1 MTRARDLA
9 KLGDQN
15 NFSVDGSNNVGLGST
30 IPDSKLDVIGI
41 LSATSFYGDG
51 SALAGVGLGTV
62 LGSEGALNA
71 IYYTNDVLDIHD
83 TTTITVP
90 AGSDKAYTQYQ
101 EVVVANTKDLIISAG
116 DEFIPDVLGLSTSL
130 VSPISGSGGRVRAD
144 FFTNHAGTG
153 APEFQAGLR
162 ITGIV
167 TATGQIVSG
176 GDAGGGANDGSVM
189 NGGSGFSASFNNASS
204 LIYRGYTT
212 GNSTPTFSVSA
223 EGMILTGP
231 GRTASDT
238 YASMEAGQIGV
249 QRASG
254 GDSKIWSGAL
264 GGTETTFIKAGG
276 AAKFAGSIE
285 VGATT
290 SSGFYPINA
299 KINDTS
305 FSSIIAVNTA
315 TAGQGRVFTANAGSS
330 ELIYFMNDG
339 SATFTGSVT
348 SSTSTLGGVVLNES
362 VADGITIYAPSG
374 AGLKTSLKSNGSA
387 SFAAGSFLI
396 ESSSNAYTAG
406 FIIGDSTG
414 AFDGTN
420 NKFKLNPTSGSADF
434 GHLNTGQT
442 TGYGVYVDVTANAG
456 RVLTQIQ
463 GTGSQFTDMINVYF
477 GSTKTFH
484 ALANGNVENLNNSYG
499 QISDVSLKENIVDAN
514 SQWADIKAVRVR
526 NFNFKEGQTHKQI
539 GVIAQELETVSP
551 GLVYENDDNLK
562 SVSHSILYMKAIK
575 ALQEAMSRIET
586 LETQN
591 AALEA
596 RLTALEG

>member
-15 NFSVDGSNNVGLGST
+15 NFSIDGSNNVGLGST
-30 IPDSKLDVIGI
+30 IPDTKLDVIGI
-41 LSATSFYGDG
+41 LSATSFHGDG
-51 SALAGVGLGTV
+51 SGLSGVGLGTV
-62 LGSEGALNA
+62 LGTDGPLNS

-83 TTTITVP
+83 DLTITVP

-189 NGGSGFSASFNNASS
+189 NGGSGFSAAWNNASS
-204 LIYRGYTT
+204 FIYRGYTT
-212 GNSTPTFSVSA
+212 GNSSPTFSVTASGDA
-223 EGMILTGP
+223 TFGGMILTGP

-315 TAGQGRVFTANAGSS
+315 TEGQGRVYTANAGGS
-330 ELIYFMNDG
+330 EKIYFMNDG
-339 SATFTGSVT
+339 TAVFMKKVNSNGDPRSTTTTIGACLEPEGLVAARGAAASDTVFAGMVSGQSPFTTQILASG
-348 SSTSTLGGVVLNES
+348 TSTFGPYDSS
-362 VADGITIYAPSG
+362 VATGGYGAKIQINANSG
-374 AGLKTSLKSNGSA
+374 QIFTQ
-387 SFAAGSFLI
+387 I
-396 ESSSNAYTAG
+396 ES
-406 FIIGDSTG
+406 
-414 AFDGTN
+414 
-420 NKFKLNPTSGSADF
+420 
-434 GHLNTGQT
+434 
-442 TGYGVYVDVTANAG
+442 
-456 RVLTQIQ
+456 
-463 GTGSQFTDMINVYF
+463 TGSQFTDMLNVYF
-477 GSTKTFH
+477 GSSKAFH
-484 ALANGNVENLNNSYG
+484 VLANGNVQNLNNSYG

-514 SQWADIKAVRVR
+514 SQWADIKAVKVR

-539 GVIAQELETVSP
+539 GVIAQEIETVSP
-551 GLVYENDDNLK
+551 GLVFEDDDNLK
-562 SVSHSILYMKAIK
+562 GVSHSILYMKAIK

-591 AALEA
+591 AALET
-596 RLTALEG
+596 RLTALES